1 MRRLSVF
8 PRKPHVRGLSI
19 SEEEDSMN
27 EERRVLMMQAFLP
40 LLLGL
45 ILALPLTA
53 GATTF
58 DELADQVQTFTLDNG
73 LKFIVL
79 ERHDAPVFSFF
90 TLVNVGAAD
99 EETGRTG
106 LAHMFEHMAFKGTT
120 SLGTKDYKAEQ
131 KTLDKLEEA
140 YYALRNER
148 LKGYDADSTKLEKL
162 ETTFKELQEEASE
175 FVVTNRFGE
184 VVEQAGGRS
193 MNAFTGV
200 DMTGYFYRLP
210 SNKLEFWAILESDR
224 FANPVMREFYT
235 ERDVVIE
242 ERRRSAESTPTGR
255 LFTEMI
261 GVAFLAHPYRDG
273 VIGHRSDLESF
284 SRTEAEELYSKYY
297 VAGNMTIVLVGD
309 VELGEVKKI
318 AKKHFS
324 KVPSGPIPP
333 PVRTKEPKQL
343 AERRVILVEDAQ
355 PVVVVGYHIP
365 SNAHP
370 DWYAYEMLSQIL
382 GSGRTSRLYESLVK
396 KDKIATQTFVFSGQ
410 PGQKYPN
417 LLGIFALVSEG
428 EDPYEVEKALY
439 EQIDKVIEEGV
450 TEEELN
456 KVRNRIKADF
466 VRQVRGDLGLAIQL
480 AFAESMQG
488 DWRELFRVLDKMA
501 KVTAEDV
508 QRIAKETLTRSNRTV
523 GIIEKPAAEDT
534 AEEASADASAS

>member
-1 MRRLSVF
+1 MG
-8 PRKPHVRGLSI
+8 K
-19 SEEEDSMN
+19 
-27 EERRVLMMQAFLP
+27 ERRIARAFLP
-40 LLLGL
+40 FVLGL

-58 DELADQVQTFTLDNG
+58 EELAGQVQTFTLDNG

-99 EETGRTG
+99 EEAGRTG

-120 SLGTKDYKAEQ
+120 SLGTEDYKAE
-131 KTLDKLEEA
+131 KKVLDKVEEA

-148 LKGYDADSTKLEKL
+148 FKGYDADSTRLEEL
-162 ETTFKELQEEASE
+162 EANFKKLQEEASA

-184 VVEQAGGRS
+184 VVDRAGGRAL
-193 MNAFTGV
+193 NAFTGV

-224 FANPVMREFYT
+224 FANPVMREFYK

-255 LFTEMI
+255 LFTEMM

-273 VIGHRSDLESF
+273 VIGYRSDLEAF
-284 SRTEAEELYSKYY
+284 SRTEAEELYKRYY

-309 VELGEVKKI
+309 VKLGDVKKV
-318 AKKHFS
+318 AKKYFS
-324 KVPSGPIPP
+324 MIPSGPVPP
-333 PVRTKEPKQL
+333 PVRTKEPKQM

-355 PVVVVGYHIP
+355 PVVVIGYHIP
-365 SNAHP
+365 SIAHP
-370 DWYAYEMLSQIL
+370 DWYAYEMLAQIL
-382 GSGRTSRLYESLVK
+382 GSGRTSRLYENLVK
-396 KDKIATQTFVFSGQ
+396 KDKIATQTFAFTGQ
-410 PGQKYPN
+410 PGEKYPN
-417 LLGIFALVSEG
+417 LLGIFTLVSEG
-428 EDPYEVEKALY
+428 EDPYDVEQAIY
-439 EQIDKVIEEGV
+439 EQIDKVIDEGV

-466 VRQVRGDLGLAIQL
+466 VRRVRGDLGLAIQL

-488 DWRELFRVLDKMA
+488 DWRELFRSLDRMA
-501 KVTAEDV
+501 EVTAEDV
-508 QRIAKETLTRSNRTV
+508 QRVARETLTRTNRTV
-523 GIIEKPAAEDT
+523 GIIEKPA
-534 AEEASADASAS
+534 EEAEGDASANAAAS